1 MRNLRAL
8 TSLGQPVLVY
18 IICQK
23 LDNNTRKEWERIN
36 KKDSPTFL
44 DFLKNKCHILD
55 AIDNK
60 QTTLTKS
67 QNQGVLAHVG
77 VNENSSKS
85 MSYQPHRNC
94 SICKQT
100 NHFSYQC
107 PKLMSLPISERYSE
121 LKRLNVC
128 NNCLK
133 FGHNANIC
141 N

>member
-67 QNQGVLAHVG
+67 QN
-77 VNENSSKS
+77 
-85 MSYQPHRNC
+85 
-94 SICKQT
+94 
-100 NHFSYQC
+100 
-107 PKLMSLPISERYSE
+107 
-121 LKRLNVC
+121 
-128 NNCLK
+128 
-133 FGHNANIC
+133 
-141 N
+141 